1 MWIDKHTKLLPIAII
16 VENKAFKR
24 IKLAFWTRSKKPCLR
39 EIEGTVTV
47 HDGTVLS
54 MLGSRVSGSDINA
67 ATIRKMI
74 NLLFILYVS
83 KTGTIRSV
91 TAEPIMFAMMFA
103 LAREVGGSQAFT
115 IVSVERRRKG

>member
-1 MWIDKHTKLLPIAII
+1 
-16 VENKAFKR
+16 
-24 IKLAFWTRSKKPCLR
+24 
-39 EIEGTVTV
+39 VTV